1 MAMTSDQIMFEAVI
15 SGMDIPDSACHE
27 LAAAEA
33 AELMD
38 GNLVINMEGLVIIAK
53 HTPDKSRR
61 QQFMDWVIGVIQ
73 NAEDT
78 GQIACWRDLMAKHG
92 MILPE

>member
-61 QQFMDWVIGVIQ
+61 QKFMDWMTGMIQ

-78 GQIACWRDLMAKHG
+78 GQIACWTDLMAKHG
-92 MILPE
+92 MLLPE

>member
-1 MAMTSDQIMFEAVI
+1 MAMTSDQIMFEAII
-15 SGMDIPDSACHE
+15 SGMDISDSACHE

-33 AELMD
+33 AELVD

-53 HTPDKSRR
+53 HSSDKSRR
-61 QQFMDWVIGVIQ
+61 QKFVDWMIGAIQ
-73 NAEDT
+73 NAEET
-78 GQIACWRDLMAKHG
+78 GQIARCRDLMAKHG